1 MGGDGDSCPDKSR
14 RNVQT
19 YLTCSDGPHLFR
31 RTSPVQ
37 TDLTCSDGPHL
48 LRQTSPVQM
57 ELTRVSESVI
67 MSSSNHFTEI
77 KRDKDGMKEGNDQF
91 LVVISQVIQCET
103 ENKKLEEKLKILKRR
118 DVHTWKVD
126 EIVRRAEKELEQQ
139 LHAFLKDQEKLKEE
153 LSVQMNELEDTRRRY
168 EEEKKKRSEEKNKFI
183 TSKKALEHEWL
194 IIADL
199 MVEKRVLN
207 NKLNFLRAGFNEEL
221 KELESKVQNEKRVI
235 SDTHKRSLD
244 LENIIKS
251 LEAHYAAIADRT
263 KQEVDRLNR
272 KKIDALR
279 QTSSQHEQKAHK
291 IKGEMILLRKSIT
304 ELQTKLEVQQTKEK
318 ELEIDLKQ
326 EGGDDA
332 EITGLEEE
340 LKKKRE
346 ILTLQVREHQ
356 KLLNIKLGLDM
367 EIATYGGLLENE
379 EKGLKDIHP
388 E

>member
-1 MGGDGDSCPDKSR
+1 VDKQHQNLELPLESDAFILTEFIKRVEVQPQMSR
-14 RNVQT
+14 
-19 YLTCSDGPHLFR
+19 
-31 RTSPVQ
+31 
-37 TDLTCSDGPHL
+37 
-48 LRQTSPVQM
+48 
-57 ELTRVSESVI
+57 
-67 MSSSNHFTEI
+67 EI

-379 EKGLKDIHP
+379 EKGY
-388 E
+388 ERQQVNM